1 MVTITPN
8 ASLIEL
14 KSLIRQENFKEE
26 TVEVILSNLLALIDE
41 QNESFSIPF
50 DDVIVTIKTA
60 LRRKRSI

>member
-26 TVEVILSNLLALIDE
+26 RFV
-41 QNESFSIPF
+41 
-50 DDVIVTIKTA
+50 VTITETNASCVAVKKTA
-60 LRRKRSI
+60 

>member
-60 LRRKRSI
+60 LRLLQS